1 MGINYHSPAECG
13 LPSTPR
19 RWRTDRKFLPLEI
32 YGKDHDLETIGWP
45 AGYSTAVA
53 CPRPEHNCADC
64 GSPSVHV
71 GAIIIAV
78 DGTCRSTPTVWGP
91 SAIGVYFAKDSPWN
105 IMRRRNK
112 PMATSQTAELQACM
126 AALDMAMIIKKE
138 SLEEDLSQV
147 IIKAHSDYVFKGMTE
162 WTAKWAKN
170 GWLNAKGMPVANGEL
185 FQQVEQKII
194 DLNDLGVEVLFWQ
207 VPRSQN
213 QEADTLA
220 NSVFEKPRRP

>member
-13 LPSTPR
+13 SGLTPR
-19 RWRTDRKFLPLEI
+19 RWRADRKFLPMEI
-32 YGKDHDLETIGWP
+32 YGKDYDLETIGWP

-53 CPRPEHNCADC
+53 CPRPEYNCADC

-91 SAIGVYFAKDSPWN
+91 SAIGVFFAKDSPWN
-105 IMRRRNK
+105 IVRRRNK

-126 AALDMAMIIKKE
+126 AALDMAIIIKKQ
-138 SLEEDLSQV
+138 SLEEDLSQI

-170 GWLNAKGMPVANGEL
+170 GWLNAKGLPVANGEL
-185 FQQVEQKII
+185 FQHVEEKIKE
-194 DLNDLGVEVLFWQ
+194 LNDLGVEVLFWQ
-207 VPRSQN
+207 VSRLQN
-213 QEADTLA
+213 QEADILA
-220 NSVFEKPRRP
+220 NSGFDNPRRP